1 MKKLIALIL
10 TAVLCLCCL
19 ASCTLFAKYSITYAD
34 KETERLLHDG
44 YVPRRANPGDT
55 VVLRAGP
62 IMDAD
67 LYFYANGV
75 QIENTH
81 NDSDYWEYTFI
92 MPDEDVVITHEMSG
106 DGPIEKCNH
115 KWDDGVEVEGE
126 MGGYVMEYTCKLCG
140 DKRRETIT
148 IIPPSGES
156 HSISYQ
162 SDRTKELLMEGF
174 IPTEA
179 RAGDTV
185 VLRADPLMDADLA
198 FYANGVKLTQ
208 TYADYDYWEY
218 VFIMPDED
226 VVITHEI
233 TNGFLP
239 D

>member
-1 MKKLIALIL
+1 MEVNKIKKLIALIL

-44 YVPRRANPGDT
+44 YVPKRANPGDT

-81 NDSDYWEYTFI
+81 NDSDYWEY
-92 MPDEDVVITHEMSG
+92 
-106 DGPIEKCNH
+106 
-115 KWDDGVEVEGE
+115 
-126 MGGYVMEYTCKLCG
+126 
-140 DKRRETIT
+140 
-148 IIPPSGES
+148 
-156 HSISYQ
+156 
-162 SDRTKELLMEGF
+162 
-174 IPTEA
+174 
-179 RAGDTV
+179 
-185 VLRADPLMDADLA
+185 
-198 FYANGVKLTQ
+198 
-208 TYADYDYWEY
+208 

>member
-1 MKKLIALIL
+1 MKKLLVLCL

-34 KETERLLHDG
+34 KNTERLLHDG

-75 QIENTH
+75 RIENTH

-92 MPDEDVVITHEMSG
+92 MPDEDVIITPEMSG
-106 DGPIEKCNH
+106 DGPIICNH
-115 KWDDGVEVEGE
+115 EWDDGVEVEG
-126 MGGYVMEYTCKLCG
+126 GLGSYVMEYTCTLCK
-140 DKRRETIT
+140 DKKREAIM
-148 IIPPSGES
+148 IIPPSGMS
-156 HSISYQ
+156 HSIRYP
-162 SDRTKELLMEGF
+162 SDRTKELLIEGLA
-174 IPTEA
+174 PTEA
-179 RAGDTV
+179 KLGDTV
-185 VLRADPLMDADLA
+185 VLRTNPLMDADLY

-208 TYADYDYWEY
+208 TYADSEYWEY
-218 VFIMPDED
+218 TFLMPDED

-233 TNGFLP
+233 TDGFLP

>member
-1 MKKLIALIL
+1 MEVNKMQKLIALVL

-19 ASCTLFAKYSITYAD
+19 ASCTLFEKYSITYAD

-44 YVPRRANPGDT
+44 YVPKRANPGDT

-81 NDSDYWEYTFI
+81 NDSDYWEY
-92 MPDEDVVITHEMSG
+92 
-106 DGPIEKCNH
+106 
-115 KWDDGVEVEGE
+115 
-126 MGGYVMEYTCKLCG
+126 
-140 DKRRETIT
+140 
-148 IIPPSGES
+148 
-156 HSISYQ
+156 
-162 SDRTKELLMEGF
+162 
-174 IPTEA
+174 
-179 RAGDTV
+179 
-185 VLRADPLMDADLA
+185 
-198 FYANGVKLTQ
+198 
-208 TYADYDYWEY
+208 

-226 VVITHEI
+226 VVITHKI

>member
-1 MKKLIALIL
+1 MKKSIALIL

-44 YVPRRANPGDT
+44 YVPKRANPGDT

-62 IMDAD
+62 I
-67 LYFYANGV
+67 
-75 QIENTH
+75 
-81 NDSDYWEYTFI
+81 
-92 MPDEDVVITHEMSG
+92 
-106 DGPIEKCNH
+106 
-115 KWDDGVEVEGE
+115 
-126 MGGYVMEYTCKLCG
+126 
-140 DKRRETIT
+140 
-148 IIPPSGES
+148 
-156 HSISYQ
+156 
-162 SDRTKELLMEGF
+162 
-174 IPTEA
+174 
-179 RAGDTV
+179 
-185 VLRADPLMDADLA
+185 MDADLA

-233 TNGFLP
+233 TNGFLT